1 MDQNEQ
7 KVEPKKRN
15 KKKIN
20 NQLYERELEKL
31 QIELVKLQDWIQH
44 QGLKVVVIFEGRD
57 AAGKGGVIKRI
68 AQSLNPRVCKIVAL
82 GSLSLSFSL
91 SRHQA

>member
-20 NQLYERELEKL
+20 NQVYERELEKL
-31 QIELVKLQDWIQH
+31 QIELVRLQDWIQH
-44 QGLKVVVIFEGRD
+44 KGLKLWLFLKVGMQQV
-57 AAGKGGVIKRI
+57 
-68 AQSLNPRVCKIVAL
+68 RVA
-82 GSLSLSFSL
+82 
-91 SRHQA
+91 